1 MGPAERETE
10 RLRPHEPDPDHA
22 GEGRGE
28 RTMRDFEDPPNTTVR
43 PTRSVVVVGGGVIGR
58 VTAWRAARHGLD
70 VTLVEPDPVTEP
82 ADARASSTVAA
93 GMLTPATEAVFGEE
107 ELMGLGV
114 RSARMY
120 DSFVTEVEAAAGMSV
135 GHHRTGTLLVA
146 FDRDDLA
153 VLDELHALQRR
164 LGIATERLS
173 SRECRRLEPHL
184 APSVRGGVLA
194 SDDHSVDPRRLLR
207 ALARAAERSGAREV
221 AGSVTE
227 VSSPG
232 PDGARLGVRLADG
245 TVLPAH
251 QVVLATG
258 CWGDRI
264 TLPAPVLPPIRPV
277 KGQLLRARVR
287 DGEPPLVERTV
298 RGLVRG
304 FPVYLVPRADGEVIV
319 GATQEELGHDTALTA
334 GGLWQVLRDARELVP
349 GITELEITET
359 CAGLRPG
366 SPDNEPLLGPTRV
379 PGLHLAVGHFR
390 HGVLLAPVTG
400 EVMVE
405 ALTTGV
411 LPEYARRFAADR
423 PLSGGAA

>member
-1 MGPAERETE
+1 
-10 RLRPHEPDPDHA
+10 
-22 GEGRGE
+22 
-28 RTMRDFEDPPNTTVR
+28 MRDFEDPRYGSGCGTDG
-43 PTRSVVVVGGGVIGR
+43 VVVIGGGVIGR
-58 VTAWRAARHGLD
+58 VIAWRAARHGLD

-82 ADARASSTVAA
+82 ADSRSSSTVAA

-120 DSFVTEVEAAAGMSV
+120 DSFVAEVEADSDMSV
-135 GHHRTGTLLVA
+135 AHHRTGTLLVA

-153 VLDELHALQRR
+153 VLDELHDLQRR
-164 LGIATERLS
+164 LGIATERLN

-194 SDDHSVDPRRLLR
+194 PEDHSVDPRRLLP
-207 ALARAAERSGAREV
+207 ALARAAERAGAREV

-232 PDGARLGVRLADG
+232 PDGARLGVHLSDG
-245 TVLPAH
+245 TVLPTH
-251 QVVLATG
+251 QVVLAAG
-258 CWGDRI
+258 CLSGRI
-264 TLPAPVLPPIRPV
+264 ILPAPVLPPIRPV

-287 DGEPPLVERTV
+287 EGEPPLVERTV

-304 FPVYLVPRADGEVIV
+304 FPVYLVPRADGEAVV
-319 GATQEELGHDTALTA
+319 GATQEESGYDTALTA

-349 GITELEITET
+349 GVTELEITET
-359 CAGLRPG
+359 CVGLRPG
-366 SPDNEPLLGPTRV
+366 SPDNRPLLGPTRV

-400 EVMVE
+400 EVMVR
-405 ALTTGV
+405 ALTTGA
-411 LPEYARRFAADR
+411 LPEYAHGFAADR
-423 PLSGGAA
+423 PLSGGGA